1 MSRAKITKSTERRSL
16 SRRSLLRGAGAAGLA
31 YLGPAIMI
39 PGRARAS
46 DRISLISWGGD
57 YRKSWEEA
65 YVKPFM
71 KETGIDVVIA
81 DTPDLA
87 KVKAQ
92 VMSKN
97 IEWDVFDAPGSMA
110 LSGSSEGFWEPLD
123 KSIVD
128 TSDVYVPFGADYM
141 PYYTYA
147 GGIAWD
153 PTRFPDGKHPTD
165 FAEMFNADKFPGRRG
180 LRTRISETLDIALM
194 ADGVAP
200 DKLYPLDIERGFKML
215 EKIKPHVKKW
225 IAETPQT
232 ISLVQNNEIDFSY
245 TYNGRVRAAQRS
257 GVSIDYSFAQTINGL
272 NYISVLKGSPRKIP
286 AMKLVAFTL
295 RPDRQAAFAELMGYT
310 PTVRKA
316 MDMVTPESR
325 KWLPDINNPR
335 NAVMDD
341 KWWQQNFVSLQ
352 KRFDEWLLT

>member
-1 MSRAKITKSTERRSL
+1 MSRARTTPSMERRSL
-16 SRRSLLRGAGAAGLA
+16 SRRSLLRSAAAVGLA
-31 YLGPAIMI
+31 YM
-39 PGRARAS
+39 GRALVFGGMANSS

-57 YRKSWEEA
+57 YHKAWEEA
-65 YVKPFM
+65 YLKPFT
-71 KETGIDVVIA
+71 KETGIEVVVA

-97 IEWDVFDAPGSMA
+97 IEWDVFDCPGSMA
-110 LSGSSEGFWEPLD
+110 LSGATEGFWEPLD

-128 TSDVYVPFGADYM
+128 AADVYVPYGADYM

-153 PTRFPDGKHPTD
+153 PTRFTDGKHPTD
-165 FAEMFNADKFPGRRG
+165 FAGLFDADKFPGRRG
-180 LRTRISETLDIALM
+180 LRTRISETLDTALL

-200 DKLYPLDIERGFKML
+200 DKLYPLDVERGFKML
-215 EKIKPHVKKW
+215 EKIKPNVKKW

-245 TYNGRVRAAQRS
+245 TYNGRVRAAQRN
-257 GVSIDYSFAQTINGL
+257 GVSIDYSFAQTINCL
-272 NYISVLKGSPRKIP
+272 NYVTVLKGSPRKTS

-325 KWLPDINNPR
+325 KWLPDIKNPR